1 MSSAATAASLARPP
15 RGVQVECNAPVTT
28 FSVERAP
35 TAESGATANVSD
47 VALAAQMAVAERA
60 KQDRTKLAKFRMDT
74 LIRLRE
80 KAQAKRDAAAEKE
93 AAEALR
99 TAEATEYEIIQR
111 ADPTPPPS
119 ATSEEPPSTAPL
131 PPSQLALMRYGLS
144 EQAFAARDLLL
155 SRCELPMPPQPP
167 SAPQHDGSG
176 AGYFDGIIPPSE
188 ALKQPA
194 YAGGT
199 TRRFVPSANAKSMR
213 QAVVSTAAHA
223 DRQHARDTR
232 KRQQAQMRKA
242 LAMAQRAEAVMAE
255 REAAEKQAKLRAER
269 LALEQAAQLREEAD
283 ALASV
288 TSLEQQRYQK
298 VIESERYFDAL
309 REQLREEAARAKR
322 PLPPICSCGL
332 DPLENHTE
340 QCARNCI
347 FFNNPAAYGRALS
360 GLFVRPI
367 VLD

>member
-1 MSSAATAASLARPP
+1 MRVVRTVRSRWILAIGSETLRPDSLFRANFIMSSAATAASLARPP

-35 TAESGATANVSD
+35 AAESGATANVSD

-144 EQAFAARDLLL
+144 EQAFASRDLLL
-155 SRCELPMPPQPP
+155 SRCELPMPPQP
-167 SAPQHDGSG
+167 
-176 AGYFDGIIPPSE
+176 
-188 ALKQPA
+188 
-194 YAGGT
+194 
-199 TRRFVPSANAKSMR
+199 
-213 QAVVSTAAHA
+213 A
-223 DRQHARDTR
+223 DSD
-232 KRQQAQMRKA
+232 
-242 LAMAQRAEAVMAE
+242 
-255 REAAEKQAKLRAER
+255 
-269 LALEQAAQLREEAD
+269 EEAD
-283 ALASV
+283 AL
-288 TSLEQQRYQK
+288 LGGDRE
-298 VIESERYFDAL
+298 EF
-309 REQLREEAARAKR
+309 EQLQQA
-322 PLPPICSCGL
+322 SCIKQY
-332 DPLENHTE
+332 TV
-340 QCARNCI
+340 
-347 FFNNPAAYGRALS
+347 AL
-360 GLFVRPI
+360 
-367 VLD
+367 